1 MLLIVE
7 KSIKSCH
14 AVCRYAEAN
23 NIRKDYDKYK
33 KPLSI
38 QIQIIF
44 MDRLFYKSYS
54 YVVLNGLKIDLNL
67 LKIL

>member
-7 KSIKSCH
+7 KSIKSFH
-14 AVCRYAEAN
+14 AVRRYAEGN

-33 KPLSI
+33 KSLSI
-38 QIQIIF
+38 ETQIIF
-44 MDRLFYKSYS
+44 MDRLFYKSYWH
-54 YVVLNGLKIDLNL
+54 VVLNGLKIDLNL